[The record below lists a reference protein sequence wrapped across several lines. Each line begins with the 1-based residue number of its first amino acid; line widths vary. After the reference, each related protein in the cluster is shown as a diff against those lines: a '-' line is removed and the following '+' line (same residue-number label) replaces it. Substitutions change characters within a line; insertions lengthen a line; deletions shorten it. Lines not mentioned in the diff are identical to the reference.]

1 MEEIE
6 LVEEPTVELNEA
18 ALVEKAKSLIDS
30 KDGEGVLLYKTS
42 DVFYAIPITKEFG
55 KFGDI
60 GAMLNGDSFK
70 LLVSWLYSSPLLQ
83 EISHKIEVVNNN
95 LAQIGMAILR
105 SLNPHIAV
113 SSGVNSPSGLIVP
126 KGDLSP
132 LLKK

>member
-1 MEEIE
+1 MADVE
-6 LVEEPTVELNEA
+6 LVEEPSVELNEA
-18 ALVEKAKSLIDS
+18 ALIEKAKSLIDS
-30 KDGEGVLLYKTS
+30 KEGEGVLLYKTN

-60 GAMLNGDSFK
+60 GTMLNGDSFK
-70 LLVSWLYSSPLLQ
+70 LLISWLYSSPLLQ
-83 EISHKIEVVNNN
+83 EISQKIEIVNNN

-105 SLNPHIAV
+105 TLNPHMSV
-113 SSGVNSPSGLIVP
+113 SSGSNSPSGLIVP